1 MKRMRTWIVL
11 AVLVLGGG
19 GSLYAYNR
27 SKTQAPEG
35 EVVSVE
41 RGRIEVNVQ
50 EVGSIEPFRKVE
62 IKSKVAG
69 QVQAVLV
76 DVGDEVQEGTLIMRL
91 DPQDSARDV
100 KQYEA
105 RTKITESQLAVA
117 KSQLA
122 LKKKAHQNGAL
133 TELELSLAEGEVGR
147 LEAQT
152 ALEQVE
158 LQGARD
164 RLAYTQIRSPIRGI
178 VLARNVQPG
187 EMVTPGVASVATGN
201 PLLVVAQIEKL
212 LVRTEL
218 NQIDVARIKPKD
230 KVEIGVDAL
239 PGKKFSGEIFRIA
252 AMAQKSER
260 RRESNLQIFPVDVVV
275 DRKQAS
281 ADMLRA
287 GMMADITIGLEAKDK
302 VLVVPL
308 EAVVREGNKTKLWRV
323 RSGSGSDKEQDELV
337 EVTIGLQNDR
347 QAEVLTGVNEGE
359 KVRIR
364 PASAEKNVAKM

>member
-1 MKRMRTWIVL
+1 MNGIKAYLAAAVVL
-11 AVLVLGGG
+11 LGGAG
-19 GSLYAYNR
+19 GVYAYNR
-27 SKTQAPEG
+27 AQHQAPEG
-35 EVVSVE
+35 EIVPVQK
-41 RGRIEVNVQ
+41 GRIEVSVQ

-69 QVQAVLV
+69 QVHAVLV
-76 DVGDEVQEGTLIMRL
+76 DVGDEVKEGALLMTL

-100 KQYEA
+100 KQYDA
-105 RTKITESQLAVA
+105 RTKITESQLHVA
-117 KSQLA
+117 QA
-122 LKKKAHQNGAL
+122 QFGLKKKAHTNGAL
-133 TELELSLAEGEVGR
+133 TDAELSLAEGEVAR
-147 LEAQT
+147 LEAQA
-152 ALEQVE
+152 ALDQVE

-164 RLAYTQIRSPIRGI
+164 RLAYTQLRSPIRGI

-239 PGKKFSGEIFRIA
+239 PGKRFIGSIYRIA

-260 RRESNLQIFPVDVVV
+260 RRDSNLQIFPVDVVV
-275 DRKQAS
+275 DRTQPS
-281 ADMLRA
+281 ADLLRA
-287 GMMADITIGLEAKDK
+287 GMMADINIGLDAKDA

-308 EAVVREGNKTKLWRV
+308 EALVREGNKTKLWRV
-323 RSGSGSDKEQDELV
+323 RGGEQQDELV

-347 QAEVLTGVNEGE
+347 QVEVTAGITEGD
-359 KVRIR
+359 KIR
-364 PASAEKNVAKM
+364 VKPASAEKNVAKM

>member
-1 MKRMRTWIVL
+1 MKRATTIGVL
-11 AVLVLGGG
+11 TVVLLGGASG
-19 GSLYAYNR
+19 VFYYKR
-27 SKTQAPEG
+27 SQAQGPEG
-35 EVVSVE
+35 EVVTAKKGRVE
-41 RGRIEVNVQ
+41 LNVQ
-50 EVGSIEPFRKVE
+50 EVGSIEPLRKVE

-76 DVGDEVQEGTLIMRL
+76 DVGDEVQEGALLMRL
-91 DPQDSARDV
+91 DPQDAGRDV
-100 KQYEA
+100 RLAEA
-105 RTKITESQLAVA
+105 RAKITESQLSVA
-117 KSQLA
+117 EAQLA

-133 TELELSLAEGEVGR
+133 TDLELGVADGEVQR
-147 LEAQT
+147 LRAQ
-152 ALEQVE
+152 ASLEQVE
-158 LQGARD
+158 LQGTRD

-187 EMVTPGVASVATGN
+187 EMVTPGVASVASGN

-218 NQIDVARIKPKD
+218 NQIDVARIKAKD

-239 PGKKFSGEIFRIA
+239 PGKRFVGSIYRIA

-260 RRESNLQIFPVDVVV
+260 RRESNLQIFPVDIVV
-275 DRKQAS
+275 DRSQPS

-287 GMMADITIGLEAKDK
+287 GMMADITIGLEAKDD

-308 EAVVREGNKTKLWRV
+308 EALVREGNKTKLWRV
-323 RSGSGSDKEQDELV
+323 VGGDQKDELV
-337 EVTIGLQNDR
+337 EVTVGLQNDR
-347 QAEVLTGVNEGE
+347 TVEVQSGIKEGE
-359 KVRIR
+359 QIRIK